1 MPDFQGTSKYF
12 KKRKK
17 TTQTANYLLDC
28 CKESTMNAS
37 YNSNNNND
45 YIYNYEDYENDS
57 LSVIENGSENENSV
71 FLRILQS
78 VLYSVVCAIGII
90 GNGLVIGI
98 IASKKK
104 KSINT
109 IWFLYL
115 ASADFL
121 FSFFLP
127 LTIVYTAMGHH
138 WIFGKVMCKLNSFVL
153 VSNMFTSIFLLTTI
167 SLDRCIMVIFPVWSQ
182 NYRSIKQA
190 KLLSFVAWTVAFLL
204 STPSIIFRDIYLND
218 RNIKCFDNYAMFGDD
233 NESKIHT
240 MMTMVRFV
248 FGYLIPLIL
257 IIISYSII
265 VYKLKKNRMTNSGKP
280 FKIIYSI
287 ILAFFFCWSPYHAM
301 HILELYRNHFPHSLF
316 KICIPIVVALASA
329 NSCVNPILY
338 VIIGHDFRSTFCMKI
353 PSRIGNALSDDTL
366 HTRHSFKSMTHR
378 SSVTEKESMI

>member
-1 MPDFQGTSKYF
+1 
-12 KKRKK
+12 
-17 TTQTANYLLDC
+17 
-28 CKESTMNAS
+28 MNVS

-45 YIYNYEDYENDS
+45 YNYNYEDYENDS
-57 LSVIENGSENENSV
+57 LSIFENGSDNENSV
-71 FLRILQS
+71 SLRILQS
-78 VLYSVVCAIGII
+78 VLYSVVCAVGII

-98 IASKKK
+98 IAFKMK
-104 KSINT
+104 KSINN
-109 IWFLYL
+109 IWLLNL

-153 VSNMFTSIFLLTTI
+153 FLNMFTSIFLLTTI
-167 SLDRCIMVIFPVWSQ
+167 SLDRCITVIFPVWSQ
-182 NYRSIKQA
+182 NYRSIKRA
-190 KLLSFVAWTVAFLL
+190 KFLSFIAWTVAFFL
-204 STPSIIFRDIYLND
+204 STPSLFFRDIYLSD
-218 RNIKCFDNYAMFGDD
+218 KNIKCFDNYAMFGDG

-257 IIISYSII
+257 IIISYAII
-265 VYKLKKNRMTNSGKP
+265 VFKLKKNQMTNSGKP
-280 FKIIYSI
+280 FKIIFSI
-287 ILAFFFCWSPYHAM
+287 IVAFFFCWSPYHVM

-316 KICIPIVVALASA
+316 KIYIPIAVALASA

-338 VIIGHDFRSTFCMKI
+338 VIIGNDFRSKFNMKI
-353 PSRIGNALSDDTL
+353 LSRLDNALSDDTL
-366 HTRHSFKSMTHR
+366 HTRHSFKSITHR